1 MPIRRPVTQYP
12 IPLASKK
19 IEIVDLLGLT
29 TYTPGGETL
38 DASLFD
44 GLGFEAIIPMNVG
57 VVAMPT
63 TAPAVCPVPVALS
76 FSGTYFITV
85 TAPATMRPGESSRT
99 AVITWYVT
107 ATGAEAG
114 AIDLSAET
122 VRVLMF
128 LG

>member
-12 IPLASKK
+12 IPLASKH

-38 DASLFD
+38 NADLFG

-57 VVAMPT
+57 VVAMPHSGAGT
-63 TAPAVCPVPVALS
+63 TPVPVALS
-76 FSGTYFITV
+76 LSGTYFVTV
-85 TAPATMRPGESSRT
+85 RFPAAMLPGESART

-107 ATGAEAG
+107 ATGVEAG

-122 VRVLMF
+122 VRMLMF